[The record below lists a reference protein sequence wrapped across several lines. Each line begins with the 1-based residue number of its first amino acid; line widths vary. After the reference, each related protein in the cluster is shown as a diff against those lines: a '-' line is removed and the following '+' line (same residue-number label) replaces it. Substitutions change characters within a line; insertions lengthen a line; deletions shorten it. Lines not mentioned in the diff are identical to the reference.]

1 MNQIYVNAM
10 RVPKIVRSPFYNN
23 CATLSDDNTLN
34 PSSIMYVRSL
44 VTLNQGLRQNGKT
57 NNKKKDRK
65 QISMRNGE
73 MRDQRKRRKMNTS
86 GDKKRKR
93 EKNMTVWRERKDKK
107 ETTVNNEKKQQSTSL
122 MMMSSWRMF
131 RVHRFIKFLSCLFH
145 P

>member
-57 NNKKKDRK
+57 NNKKRTG
-65 QISMRNGE
+65 N
-73 MRDQRKRRKMNTS
+73 
-86 GDKKRKR
+86 
-93 EKNMTVWRERKDKK
+93 
-107 ETTVNNEKKQQSTSL
+107 
-122 MMMSSWRMF
+122 
-131 RVHRFIKFLSCLFH
+131 RFQ
-145 P
+145 

>member
-1 MNQIYVNAM
+1 MTKGKKKEEMRERKRKRKDMNQIYVNAM

-73 MRDQRKRRKMNTS
+73 R
-86 GDKKRKR
+86 
-93 EKNMTVWRERKDKK
+93 
-107 ETTVNNEKKQQSTSL
+107 
-122 MMMSSWRMF
+122 
-131 RVHRFIKFLSCLFH
+131 
-145 P
+145 